1 MPTAHGIRAGRAFVE
16 LATENSKLVA
26 GLKDAQKRVREFA
39 EQAGSAAFS
48 GAAALT
54 PIALA
59 TKTFADFD
67 DQMRLAQAVSGATGE
82 AFAKLTETAKTLGRT
97 TSWTAAQV
105 ASGMVALGRM
115 GFDSSEIDASISSVM
130 NLARATGTEIPVATD
145 IAGNTLRQFGL
156 EASEMARVCNVMT
169 TTANRSAQTLEDLG
183 EAMKYAAPIAKTAN
197 LSLEDTALLL
207 GQLAN
212 FGIKGSMAGTSVR
225 NMLTQL
231 ADKSI
236 QKELQDSLGVVAL
249 DAEGNLRNLVD
260 VVEEIGVAAQSL
272 PNADQLAIFD
282 KLFGKRPL
290 AASAAL
296 AGADFTALR
305 QAIEASGN
313 SAQETAEKMDEGLGG
328 AIRITLSAVEGL
340 SVAIGAALSP
350 SLQELGESLQNS
362 VGGLTKWIQEHQ
374 DAVTATVKTVASVT
388 ALTGG
393 LWLASK
399 AISAVASVASLATSG
414 LRGLALIAGTLTGA
428 TKAASAATATAQT
441 VEVARQR
448 VEAAKLAT
456 LRAVT
461 AAEIAK
467 TKATLQG
474 AQADLAAAEA
484 ASTSAK
490 ANAAAKSATAS
501 LIGGWTAAIAVLAA
515 LAFAVDR
522 YAAASQRATEKAR
535 EQTTNAK
542 ALVDENM
549 RVRDADRELFQQL
562 DELSKKQNLTNEEFA
577 TAQNIVAE
585 LTKRYGDLGLR
596 CDEATKS
603 IQGMSNAQKAFND
616 AQRAIEKKDLENL
629 LAKQRRELEALKKE
643 AKDFGYDGG
652 TEGFGKTGYG
662 WRGLWKD
669 TKSVF
674 GGEGWG
680 EGLDRNIAARKDLE
694 NDIQTTLDKIKAL
707 ENLEQAKAKDAQ
719 APMKVAPDTS
729 EAQKVVDAFDQK
741 FQKETARDKYEAYA
755 NAQQELFHAGQ
766 IAAPEYVANLARAL
780 DWVTRQE
787 ATAQRE
793 STEEKNAANW
803 SRRLDKATND
813 VAVARI
819 ALAKENTDENKQAL
833 KDALEAQAQTEKD
846 VAQERA
852 DDAQARLADAVA
864 RLANATDEE
873 TEKEA
878 RQDMVAAGADLAEF
892 NEQLA
897 GLLDAQ
903 EEEKLASAGTF
914 DAFEALDWQNDWQR
928 SEMRKQTALLQRLVD
943 DNNTDDEWI

>member
-130 NLARATGTEIPVATD
+130 NLARATGSEIPLATD

-374 DAVTATVKTVASVT
+374 GAVTATVKTVASVT

-428 TKAASAATATAQT
+428 TKAATAATAAAQA

-515 LAFAVDR
+515 LAFTVDR

-535 EQTTNAK
+535 EQTTSAK
-542 ALVDENM
+542 ALVDESA
-549 RVRDADRELFQQL
+549 RARDADRELFQQL
-562 DELSKKQNLTNEEFA
+562 DELSKKQSLTNEEFA

-643 AKDFGYDGG
+643 AKDFGFD
-652 TEGFGKTGYG
+652 TAENN
-662 WRGLWKD
+662 WRAIWKD
-669 TKSVF
+669 AKSFF
-674 GGEGWG
+674 GGEDWF
-680 EGLDRNIAARKDLE
+680 EGRARNKQEQSDLNKE
-694 NDIQTTLDKIKAL
+694 IQSTIDKIKAL
-707 ENLEQAKAKDAQ
+707 NNLQQAAAKDAQ
-719 APMKVAPDTS
+719 APPMKIVPDTS

-897 GLLDAQ
+897 SLLDAQ
-903 EEEKLASAGTF
+903 EEEKLSSAGTF

-943 DNNTDDEWI
+943 DNNADDEWI

>member
-156 EASEMARVCNVMT
+156 EASEMTRVCNVMT

-399 AISAVASVASLATSG
+399 AISAVTSVASLATSG

-428 TKAASAATATAQT
+428 TKAAAAATAAAQA

-501 LIGGWTAAIAVLAA
+501 MIGGWTAAIAVLAA

-542 ALVDENM
+542 ALVDENA

-562 DELSKKQNLTNEEFA
+562 DELSKKQSLTNEEFA

-643 AKDFGYDGG
+643 AKDFGYD
-652 TEGFGKTGYG
+652 TAENN
-662 WRGLWKD
+662 WRAIWKD
-669 TKSVF
+669 AKSFF
-674 GGEGWG
+674 GGEDWF
-680 EGLDRNIAARKDLE
+680 EGRARNKQEQSDLNKE
-694 NDIQTTLDKIKAL
+694 IQSTIDKIKAL
-707 ENLEQAKAKDAQ
+707 NNLQQAAAKDAQ
-719 APMKVAPDTS
+719 APPMKIAPDTS

-897 GLLDAQ
+897 SLLDAQ

>member
-236 QKELQDSLGVVAL
+236 QKELRDSLGVVAL

-350 SLQELGESLQNS
+350 SLQELGESLQDS

-399 AISAVASVASLATSG
+399 AIAAVTSVASLATSG

-428 TKAASAATATAQT
+428 TKAASAATAAAQT

-501 LIGGWTAAIAVLAA
+501 MIGGWTAAIAVLAA

-522 YAAASQRATEKAR
+522 YAAASQRATEKAM

-542 ALVDENM
+542 ALVDENA

-562 DELSKKQNLTNEEFA
+562 DELSKKQSLTNEEFA

-643 AKDFGYDGG
+643 AKDFGFD
-652 TEGFGKTGYG
+652 TAENN
-662 WRGLWKD
+662 WRAIWKD
-669 TKSVF
+669 AKSFF
-674 GGEGWG
+674 GGEDWF
-680 EGLDRNIAARKDLE
+680 EGRARNKQEQSDLNKE
-694 NDIQTTLDKIKAL
+694 IQSTIDKIKAL
-707 ENLEQAKAKDAQ
+707 NNLQQAAAKDAQ
-719 APMKVAPDTS
+719 APPMKIVPDTS

>member
-130 NLARATGTEIPVATD
+130 NLARATGTEIPIATD

-350 SLQELGESLQNS
+350 SLQELGESLQDS

-399 AISAVASVASLATSG
+399 AISAVTSVASLATSG

-428 TKAASAATATAQT
+428 TKAASAATAAAQA

-461 AAEIAK
+461 AAEIVK

-501 LIGGWTAAIAVLAA
+501 MIGGWTAAIAVLAA

-562 DELSKKQNLTNEEFA
+562 DELSKKQSLTNEEFA

-629 LAKQRRELEALKKE
+629 LTKQRRELEALKKE
-643 AKDFGYDGG
+643 AKDFGFD
-652 TEGFGKTGYG
+652 TAENN
-662 WRGLWKD
+662 WRAIWKD
-669 TKSVF
+669 AKSFF
-674 GGEGWG
+674 GGEDWF
-680 EGLDRNIAARKDLE
+680 EGRARNKQEQSDLNKE
-694 NDIQTTLDKIKAL
+694 IQSTIDKIKAL
-707 ENLEQAKAKDAQ
+707 NNLQQAAAKDAQ
-719 APMKVAPDTS
+719 APPMKIVPDTS

-793 STEEKNAANW
+793 SSEEKNAANW

-852 DDAQARLADAVA
+852 DDAQTRLADAVA

>member
-350 SLQELGESLQNS
+350 SLQELGESLQDS

-399 AISAVASVASLATSG
+399 AIAAVTSVASLATSG

-428 TKAASAATATAQT
+428 TKAASAATAAAQA

-501 LIGGWTAAIAVLAA
+501 MIGGWTAAIAVLAA

-562 DELSKKQNLTNEEFA
+562 DELSKKQSLTNEEFA

-585 LTKRYGDLGLR
+585 LTKRYGDLGIR

-643 AKDFGYDGG
+643 AKDFGFD
-652 TEGFGKTGYG
+652 TAENN
-662 WRGLWKD
+662 WRAIWKD
-669 TKSVF
+669 AKSFF
-674 GGEGWG
+674 GGEDWF
-680 EGLDRNIAARKDLE
+680 EGRARNKQEQSDLNKE
-694 NDIQTTLDKIKAL
+694 IQSTIDKIKAL
-707 ENLEQAKAKDAQ
+707 NNLQQAAAKDAQ
-719 APMKVAPDTS
+719 APPMKVAPDTS

-903 EEEKLASAGTF
+903 EEEKLSSAGTF

-943 DNNTDDEWI
+943 DNNADDEWL

>member
-249 DAEGNLRNLVD
+249 DSEGNLRNLVD

-350 SLQELGESLQNS
+350 SLQELGESLQDS

-399 AISAVASVASLATSG
+399 AIAAVTSVASLATSG

-428 TKAASAATATAQT
+428 TKAAAAATAAAQA

-501 LIGGWTAAIAVLAA
+501 MIGGWTAAIAVLVA

-549 RVRDADRELFQQL
+549 RARDADRELFQQL
-562 DELSKKQNLTNEEFA
+562 DELSKKQSLTNEEFA

-643 AKDFGYDGG
+643 AKDFGFD
-652 TEGFGKTGYG
+652 TAENN
-662 WRGLWKD
+662 WRAIWKD
-669 TKSVF
+669 AKSFF
-674 GGEGWG
+674 GGEDWF
-680 EGLDRNIAARKDLE
+680 EGRARNKQEQSDLNKE
-694 NDIQTTLDKIKAL
+694 IQSTIDKIKAL
-707 ENLEQAKAKDAQ
+707 NNLQQAAAKDAQ
-719 APMKVAPDTS
+719 APPMKIVPDTS

-819 ALAKENTDENKQAL
+819 AFAKENTDENKQAL

-852 DDAQARLADAVA
+852 DDAQTRLADAVA

-873 TEKEA
+873 AEKEA

-903 EEEKLASAGTF
+903 EEEKLSSAGTF

-943 DNNTDDEWI
+943 DNNADDEWI

>member
-249 DAEGNLRNLVD
+249 DSEGNLRNLVD

-350 SLQELGESLQNS
+350 SLQELGESLQDS

-399 AISAVASVASLATSG
+399 AIAAVTSVASLATSG

-428 TKAASAATATAQT
+428 TKAAAAATAAAQA

-501 LIGGWTAAIAVLAA
+501 MIGGWTAAIAVLAA

-549 RVRDADRELFQQL
+549 RARDADRELFQQL
-562 DELSKKQNLTNEEFA
+562 DELSKKQSLTNEEFA

-643 AKDFGYDGG
+643 AKDFGFD
-652 TEGFGKTGYG
+652 TAENN
-662 WRGLWKD
+662 WRAIWKD
-669 TKSVF
+669 AKSFF
-674 GGEGWG
+674 GGEDWF
-680 EGLDRNIAARKDLE
+680 EGRARNKQEQSDLNKE
-694 NDIQTTLDKIKAL
+694 IQSTIDKIKAL
-707 ENLEQAKAKDAQ
+707 NNLQQAAAKDAQ
-719 APMKVAPDTS
+719 APPMKIVPDTS

-819 ALAKENTDENKQAL
+819 AFAKENTDENKQAL

-852 DDAQARLADAVA
+852 DDAQTRLADAVA

-873 TEKEA
+873 AEKEA

-943 DNNTDDEWI
+943 DNNTDDEWL

>member
-350 SLQELGESLQNS
+350 SLQELGESLQDS

-399 AISAVASVASLATSG
+399 AISAVTSVASLATSG

-428 TKAASAATATAQT
+428 TKAASAATAAAQA

-501 LIGGWTAAIAVLAA
+501 MIGGWTAAIAVLAA

-535 EQTTNAK
+535 EQTTSAK
-542 ALVDENM
+542 ALVDENA

-562 DELSKKQNLTNEEFA
+562 DELSKKQSLTNEEFA

-585 LTKRYGDLGLR
+585 LTKRYGDLGIR
-596 CDEATKS
+596 CNEATKS

-643 AKDFGYDGG
+643 AKDFGFD
-652 TEGFGKTGYG
+652 TAENN
-662 WRGLWKD
+662 WRAMWKD
-669 TKSVF
+669 AKSFF
-674 GGEGWG
+674 GGEDWF
-680 EGLDRNIAARKDLE
+680 EGRARNKQEQSDLNKE
-694 NDIQTTLDKIKAL
+694 IQSTIDKIKAL
-707 ENLEQAKAKDAQ
+707 NNLQQAAAKDAQ
-719 APMKVAPDTS
+719 APPMKIVPDTS

-793 STEEKNAANW
+793 SSEEKNAANW

>member
-340 SVAIGAALSP
+340 SVAIGGALSP
-350 SLQELGESLQNS
+350 SLQELGESLQDS

-399 AISAVASVASLATSG
+399 AIAAVTSVASLATSG

-428 TKAASAATATAQT
+428 TKAASAATAAAQA

-501 LIGGWTAAIAVLAA
+501 MIGGWTAAIAVLAA

-535 EQTTNAK
+535 EQTTSAK
-542 ALVDENM
+542 ALVDENA

-562 DELSKKQNLTNEEFA
+562 DELSKKQSLTNEEFA

-585 LTKRYGDLGLR
+585 LTKRYGDLGIR

-643 AKDFGYDGG
+643 AKDFGFD
-652 TEGFGKTGYG
+652 TAENN
-662 WRGLWKD
+662 WRAIWKD
-669 TKSVF
+669 AKSFF
-674 GGEGWG
+674 GGEDWF
-680 EGLDRNIAARKDLE
+680 EGRARNKQEQSDLNKE
-694 NDIQTTLDKIKAL
+694 IQSTIDKIKAL
-707 ENLEQAKAKDAQ
+707 NNLQQAAAKDAQ
-719 APMKVAPDTS
+719 APPMKVAPDTS

-766 IAAPEYVANLARAL
+766 IAAPEYVANLTRAL

-903 EEEKLASAGTF
+903 EEEKIASAGTF

>member
-350 SLQELGESLQNS
+350 SLQELGESLQDS

-399 AISAVASVASLATSG
+399 AISAVTSVASLATSG

-428 TKAASAATATAQT
+428 TKAASAATAAAQA

-562 DELSKKQNLTNEEFA
+562 DELSKKQSLTNEEFA

-643 AKDFGYDGG
+643 AKDFGFD
-652 TEGFGKTGYG
+652 TAENN
-662 WRGLWKD
+662 WRAIWKD
-669 TKSVF
+669 AKSFF
-674 GGEGWG
+674 GGEDWF
-680 EGLDRNIAARKDLE
+680 EGRARNKQEQSDLNKE
-694 NDIQTTLDKIKAL
+694 IQSTIDKIKAL
-707 ENLEQAKAKDAQ
+707 NNLQQAAAKDAQ
-719 APMKVAPDTS
+719 APPMKIVPDTS

-897 GLLDAQ
+897 SLLDAQ
-903 EEEKLASAGTF
+903 EEEKLTSAGTF

-943 DNNTDDEWI
+943 DNNADDEWL